1 MAQVVAFQ
9 AALQRISFTAPSIA
23 ALNANGLQGIRDLIN
38 LTQKDLEQI
47 VKIIRT
53 GPPLIVVLYLAQ
65 KCLNIFCFWATRRNR
80 LDEALDPGLFN
91 QVTMELYGL
100 MMALS
105 EKEEEIVVKPPTE
118 FKKDTKWKS
127 FKEGAIA
134 YLNGVKGKYD
144 IPLAYII

>member
-1 MAQVVAFQ
+1 
-9 AALQRISFTAPSIA
+9 
-23 ALNANGLQGIRDLIN
+23 
-38 LTQKDLEQI
+38 
-47 VKIIRT
+47 
-53 GPPLIVVLYLAQ
+53 
-65 KCLNIFCFWATRRNR
+65 
-80 LDEALDPGLFN
+80 
-91 QVTMELYGL
+91 MELYGL